1 MKDSLIEQID
11 ELLKSH
17 GHLSEFRPFVQIL
30 IEVREK
36 LAKKKE
42 KFHA

>member
-1 MKDSLIEQID
+1 MKDNLIERID

-17 GHLSEFRPFVQIL
+17 GHLSEFRPFVKIL
-30 IEVREK
+30 IEVREQ

-42 KFHA
+42 KSHA